1 MPHVQRAGLDALAQ
15 EVVAPRHVLDLA
27 EGGRV
32 VGQRDCSLAIDGKC
46 QPANVEGSGAAKQLA
61 CSAKDGYIAKQPAC
75 CIINNDGWRSE
86 TLIYDGIPV
95 YDRNGLSLEP
105 SLRRAEDYV
114 FQQTGIH
121 IELAEKPMFNENL
134 TVHNVLSHI
143 SNR

>member
-1 MPHVQRAGLDALAQ
+1 MEQ
-15 EVVAPRHVLDLA
+15 
-27 EGGRV
+27 
-32 VGQRDCSLAIDGKC
+32 S
-46 QPANVEGSGAAKQLA
+46 
-61 CSAKDGYIAKQPAC
+61 
-75 CIINNDGWRSE
+75 INNDGWRSE

-95 YDRNGLSLEP
+95 YDRNNLSLEP

-114 FQQTGIH
+114 FQQTGIN